1 MANIIWKFRLCPPK
15 RESVSRW
22 IIQIFFSTTH
32 VATWNVFYQH
42 LQLFIWGIRSTKW
55 CLANF
60 VWYLC
65 ISAFLGIP
73 GCQAIGHGWHLL
85 WWANQ
90 NQPCESQRCKIIC
103 RRPSSVSKF
112 WIETIFFLLLSEA
125 TLVHIL
131 WFMLLFEMKC
141 PFLQSW
147 ILFWHLLWME
157 WWKHKPTTYQVL
169 FSALGKTRNLQL
181 TILMNAIIHIPLSLQ

>member
-112 WIETIFFLLLSEA
+112 WIETIFFYSCLKQP
-125 TLVHIL
+125 
-131 WFMLLFEMKC
+131 LFTSC
-141 PFLQSW
+141 DLCYCLRW
-147 ILFWHLLWME
+147 N
-157 WWKHKPTTYQVL
+157 VL
-169 FSALGKTRNLQL
+169 FYNPGYYFGTYYGWSDGNINLPRIKCCSVPRVKPE
-181 TILMNAIIHIPLSLQ
+181 TFSLQF